1 MKPIECPEC
10 HSESWAIVQTPAG
23 KRNKETVCAIRED
36 TIPMVQSDYIII
48 QTICKECQTLFW
60 IPETQ
65 VEIVMEE
72 FA

>member
-1 MKPIECPEC
+1 VKIIECPDC
-10 HSESWAIVQTPAG
+10 HSENWSIIQTPQG

-48 QTICKECQTLFW
+48 QTICNECKIFFW

-65 VEIVMEE
+65 AEIIMEE